1 MAIQNNIAEGNSQYG
16 IAFNNA
22 YYRIVTAAVSRQR
35 GTDPKFSVMIDLSAY
50 ATATPTDDTR
60 EVDFKRYN
68 ASLTEVEA
76 SSGDAFL
83 DKCYSWS
90 TFSFCN
96 RSYSV
101 WRTYDDSIYLRR

>member
-22 YYRIVTAAVSRQR
+22 YYRIVTAAISRQR

-50 ATATPTDDTR
+50 TTATPGDDTR

-68 ASLTEVEA
+68 ANLDDVQAA
-76 SSGDAFL
+76 SGRHGGIDCRL
-83 DKCYSWS
+83 
-90 TFSFCN
+90 
-96 RSYSV
+96 RSNTCLALV
-101 WRTYDDSIYLRR
+101 L

>member
-1 MAIQNNIAEGNSQYG
+1 MAIQHNIAEGASQYG

-50 ATATPTDDTR
+50 ATNSPTEDTR

-68 ASLTEVEA
+68 ANLTDINA

-83 DKCYSWS
+83 DKCYSW
-90 TFSFCN
+90 
-96 RSYSV
+96 V
-101 WRTYDDSIYLRR
+101 MAQDDMEGSSSA